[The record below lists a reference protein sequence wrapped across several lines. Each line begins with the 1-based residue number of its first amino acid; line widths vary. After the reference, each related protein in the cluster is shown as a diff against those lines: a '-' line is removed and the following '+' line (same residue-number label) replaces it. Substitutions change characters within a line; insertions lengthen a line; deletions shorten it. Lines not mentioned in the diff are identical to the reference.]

1 MNEIWILGA
10 TGRSGRAIAQRLAAA
25 GVTPVLVGRDEERLR
40 ETARQVAA
48 QAGGRADG
56 TAADGRAR
64 DTHAGEGA
72 GGPAGLPR
80 TVVAGSV
87 EAVAARIAESAPAVV
102 VNTVGPFTRTAAP
115 VLDACPPGT
124 HYLDLANELPAV
136 TGLLDRHE
144 QAVAAGSCLV
154 TGAGFGVLGTES
166 VVLKLCE
173 GRPRPH
179 RVRVDAVPTFASE
192 GGAVGTALAG
202 SIVDGLTAG
211 GRRYADGRLVRTA
224 VGGQVESFTLP
235 DGAAVRSG
243 SAPTGELE
251 AARRAS
257 GAPFVVAGSSEV
269 PTGRALRA
277 VVPVAAR
284 LLSVPALGN
293 AAKRRFAA
301 VTVKPRPMR
310 RESAWARARV
320 EDADG
325 SARQGWLRAGDAMA
339 FTSGVAAEVAA
350 RLARGEGRPGAYTPG
365 ALFGPELAEAAGG
378 RFVLD

>member
-40 ETARQVAA
+40 ETARQLAA
-48 QAGGRADG
+48 RADG
-56 TAADGRAR
+56 GPDEGASG
-64 DTHAGEGA
+64 GA
-72 GGPAGLPR
+72 GGSRGGGEGGTGPARLPR

-87 EAVAARIAESAPAVV
+87 EAVAARVADGAPAVV

-136 TGLLDRHE
+136 TGVLDRHE
-144 QAVAAGSCLV
+144 RAVAAGSCLV
-154 TGAGFGVLGTES
+154 TGAGYGVLGTES
-166 VVLKLCE
+166 VLLKLCQ

-179 RVRVDAVPTFASE
+179 RVRVDAVPALVDE
-192 GGAVGTALAG
+192 GGAVGAALAG
-202 SIVDGLTAG
+202 SLVDGLAAG
-211 GRRYADGRLVRTA
+211 GRRYADGRLVRAA
-224 VGGQVESFTLP
+224 VGGDVESFTLP
-235 DGAAVRSG
+235 DGVAVRTGRVPS
-243 SAPTGELE
+243 GELE

-257 GAPFVVAGSSEV
+257 GAPNVVSGSSEI
-269 PTGRALRA
+269 PTSRVLRA
-277 VVPVAAR
+277 VIPVAAR
-284 LLSVPALGN
+284 LLAVPALGN
-293 AAKRRFAA
+293 AAKRRLAA
-301 VTVKPRPMR
+301 VTVKPGPMR
-310 RESAWARARV
+310 RESTWARARV

-325 SARQGWLRAGDAMA
+325 TVREGWMRAADAMS
-339 FTSGVAAEVAA
+339 FTSGAAAEVAV

-378 RFVLD
+378 RFILD